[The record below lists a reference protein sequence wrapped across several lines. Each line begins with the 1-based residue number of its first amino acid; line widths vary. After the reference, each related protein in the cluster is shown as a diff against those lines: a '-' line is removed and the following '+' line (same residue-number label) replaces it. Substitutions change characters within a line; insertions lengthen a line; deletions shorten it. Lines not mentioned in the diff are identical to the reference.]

1 MWEYLAALAGVAL
14 VIGLV
19 WLTWPYSSF
28 KRNLERL
35 AKEPITIDS
44 GERVI
49 GLEEYEKSGKGERPM
64 LSLVVPSY
72 NEEDRI
78 PVMLEETA

>member
-1 MWEYLAALAGVAL
+1 MLGVFG
-14 VIGLV
+14 VGV
-19 WLTWPYSSF
+19 
-28 KRNLERL
+28 
-35 AKEPITIDS
+35 
-44 GERVI
+44 RVI